1 MRPMLGRVRDWFK
14 RLIDRVG
21 RISLRARVAVL
32 ASLAVLVVIA
42 TALHDDSGSE
52 PDGAVAGA
60 QAHSPYLGPR
70 KSGSAW
76 MASRPKPVSVV
87 WAIGDGAD
95 GGPDSRAVASMVG
108 SRRVDRLLYL
118 GDVYETGS
126 AQDFQANYDTAY
138 SRFDPITAPTIGNH
152 EWPSIATGYV
162 PYWTAAR
169 GAPPPLRY
177 AFAASGWQ
185 LISLNSNEPTSQD
198 QLDWLST
205 EIRDTPRFGTCRIAF
220 MHHPIFSAGLHGDLT
235 ALQGIFGELE
245 GHASIVLAGH
255 DHDMQRLQPVGG
267 ITPYVEGAGGRELY
281 PVNRSDSRLAF
292 ADDTHHGALRL
303 ELRPGR
309 AVLTFVAEDGS
320 RLDRSTVACRQR

>member
-1 MRPMLGRVRDWFK
+1 MGIRLG
-14 RLIDRVG
+14 
-21 RISLRARVAVL
+21 VL
-32 ASLAVLVVIA
+32 ALAAALAVVALVV
-42 TALHDDSGSE
+42 HDQGDSGD
-52 PDGAVAGA
+52 DGGVAGA

-70 KSGSAW
+70 KSGKAW

-118 GDVYETGS
+118 GDVYESGS
-126 AQDFQANYDTAY
+126 AQEFQANYDTAY
-138 SRFDPITAPTIGNH
+138 HRFDAVTAPTIGNH
-152 EWPSIATGYV
+152 EWPNLATGYV
-162 PYWTAAR
+162 PYWTSAR
-169 GAPPPLRY
+169 GRPPPLRY

-198 QLDWLST
+198 QLSWLST
-205 EIRDTPRFGTCRIAF
+205 KIRGTPRFGTCRIAF
-220 MHHPIFSAGLHGDLT
+220 MHPPGFSAGVAGGPT
-235 ALQGIFGELE
+235 ALQGISGELK

-255 DHDMQRLQPVGG
+255 DHDMQRLRALDG
-267 ITPYVEGAGGRELY
+267 ITPYVDGAGGNELS
-281 PVNRSDSRLAF
+281 PVNRADPRLAF

-320 RLDRSTVACRQR
+320 RLDRSSVACKQR